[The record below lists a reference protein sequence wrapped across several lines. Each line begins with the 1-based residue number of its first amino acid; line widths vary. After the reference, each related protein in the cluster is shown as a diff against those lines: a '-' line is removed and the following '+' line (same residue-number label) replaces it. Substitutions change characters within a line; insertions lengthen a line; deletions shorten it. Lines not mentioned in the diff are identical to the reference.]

1 MSGTRIW
8 DEWTLVER
16 VILLL
21 RSRRVYK
28 SDMPL
33 VILKASAF
41 NILDNTS
48 HRYYNCLSYTLLVM
62 SKCKMNTSCPCYCLR
77 ILPVKVGHVGSNDIL
92 TSLDFIGFIAEN
104 NITEVYFFFR
114 EIPLFELDQKHF

>member
-1 MSGTRIW
+1 MSVTQIW

-33 VILKASAF
+33 VILKTSAI

-48 HRYYNCLSYTLLVM
+48 HRYYNCMSYTLLVM
-62 SKCKMNTSCPCYCLR
+62 SKCKMNKSCPCYCLR
-77 ILPVKVGHVGSNDIL
+77 MLPVKVGHVGSNDIL

-114 EIPLFELDQKHF
+114 EIPLFE